1 MLGDLHV
8 QTSGGVRAGG
18 PGHRPWRTG
27 GRCYPG
33 PYLGRAKSPAPSGC
47 VPVPREAHICRKT
60 EGPERLGWLGL
71 PPASCS
77 PSPCQGT
84 LWGRPHPGPGQHT
97 LGRQGYL
104 LPAPPRT
111 PEGGGAGLWQGGAL
125 VGRGLERAGLW
136 RGGALA
142 GRGFGGRG
150 SRGYLTWAAWPP
162 CPLTAPPSGR
172 SSGRPPRL
180 GDSLLG
186 SGLGQSGGPCEPLW
200 VTEVREPGRWGPR
213 GSLTFPEG

>member
-1 MLGDLHV
+1 MEASGTRVSIQGEQGMLGDLHV

-84 LWGRPHPGPGQHT
+84 LWGRPHPWPANTPLEDRATSCRHLPG
-97 LGRQGYL
+97 LRRGAGRGFG
-104 LPAPPRT
+104 R
-111 PEGGGAGLWQGGAL
+111 AGLWWGGVL
-125 VGRGLERAGLW
+125 KGRGFGGAGLW
-136 RGGALA
+136 RGGALVGGA
-142 GRGFGGRG
+142 RGG
-150 SRGYLTWAAWPP
+150 T
-162 CPLTAPPSGR
+162 
-172 SSGRPPRL
+172 
-180 GDSLLG
+180 
-186 SGLGQSGGPCEPLW
+186 
-200 VTEVREPGRWGPR
+200 
-213 GSLTFPEG
+213 